1 MRIDRPIFSVGQLIC
16 SLGYTRDLIYLIGVD
31 KRQSI
36 FR

>member
-1 MRIDRPIFSVGQLIC
+1 MRIGRPTSSVGQLTC

-36 FR
+36 SR